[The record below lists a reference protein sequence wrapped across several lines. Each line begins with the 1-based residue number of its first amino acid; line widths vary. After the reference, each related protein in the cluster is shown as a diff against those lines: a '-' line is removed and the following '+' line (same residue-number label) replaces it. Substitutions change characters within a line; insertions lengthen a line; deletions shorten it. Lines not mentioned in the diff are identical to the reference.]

1 MWKASAPIVVGVDGS
16 TAALNAARW
25 AIAEAISR
33 DVPLRI
39 VHVAQAGQGLVS
51 ADANFHREA
60 QYAEASLAAASAAVE
75 ATGLPV
81 KIETEILWGPVKSS
95 LIDESRHAAMVCL
108 GSTGI
113 GAVAHRLFG
122 STAATVAEEAYCPVA
137 IIRTRKTPPDPSD
150 WIVVAVDNVAGNEA
164 VVELAMEEARLR
176 DAPVLAVGVRR
187 TGVAQIDCGGLDRR
201 VDECRQR
208 YPDVQ
213 IYRVPADI
221 GIDQFVA
228 ANGNDTAQ
236 LAVVGPTDARRI
248 THIVGPHGHSV
259 VPHSECSVLVAH

>member
-16 TAALNAARW
+16 TAAINAARW
-25 AIAEAISR
+25 AIDEAISR

-39 VHVAQAGQGLVS
+39 VHVAQAGQKTAT
-51 ADANFHREA
+51 ADDDFQREA
-60 QYAEASLAAASAAVE
+60 QYAEASLRAASAAVE
-75 ATGLPV
+75 ATGKTV

-95 LIDESRHAAMVCL
+95 LIDESRNAAMLCL

-122 STAATVAEEAYCPVA
+122 STAATLAEEAYCPVA
-137 IIRTRKTPPDPSD
+137 IIRTRKKAPDPSD
-150 WIVVAVDNVAGNEA
+150 WIVVAVDNEAGNET

-187 TGVAQIDCGGLDRR
+187 NGLAQFDCGELDRR
-201 VDECRQR
+201 VDECQRR
-208 YPDVQ
+208 YPDVH

-228 ANGNDTAQ
+228 ENGNDTAQ
-236 LAVVGPTDARRI
+236 LAVVGAVDARRI
-248 THIVGPHGHSV
+248 THIVGPPGHSV
-259 VPHSECSVLVAH
+259 VPHGECSVLVAH